1 MGALMRR
8 LVPLPF
14 LLAVALVLAPGDP
27 GASAE
32 PVRPGVIVAKV
43 DGSIDRTMAAYLRDW
58 LETAEETGAVLV
70 VQLDSAGTLDQ
81 DAVAL
86 AERIHDA
93 SVPVVVWVGPAPAQA
108 RGAGLLLVYAASL
121 GAVAPGAGIG
131 PLEPLDL
138 VQTRNETPPSG
149 EPLAAMVARWAAERD
164 RSAPEI
170 PTEPVPA
177 QAALD
182 GNVAQVAAASVP
194 DLLERIDGMTVATAS
209 GPVTLRT
216 RIARAE
222 GESPVEVRFTSPGP
236 IARVLHAMAS
246 PAAIYVLLVL
256 GLAALAFELTQP
268 GFGFAGFSGIGMV
281 ALAVYGLAVV
291 PFSWLG
297 LALLVGGVGLL
308 TADVLLRRLGVL
320 TGLGL
325 LAFVAGSMLAF
336 RDVSELIRVS
346 PWLIAS
352 AAVASF
358 LYYGFALTVAV
369 RSRERITSTQKGLV
383 GLVGET
389 RGLLDP
395 EGPVYVKGTL
405 WRGRTMGGP
414 IPPGTRIRVR
424 GLDGLV
430 LRVEPEPEA
439 PVEPSPKA
447 LSDPAD

>member
-1 MGALMRR
+1 MRR
-8 LVPLPF
+8 LVPLPL
-14 LLAVALVLAPGDP
+14 LLAAALVLAPAGSDVA
-27 GASAE
+27 ASPASG
-32 PVRPGVIVAKV
+32 GVVVVKL
-43 DGSIDRTMAAYLRDW
+43 DGSIDGTMVSYLRDW
-58 LETAEETGAVLV
+58 LETAEADGAVFV

-93 SVPVVVWVGPAPAQA
+93 SVPVIVWVGPAPAKA
-108 RGAGLLLVYAASL
+108 RGAGLLLMYAASL
-121 GAVAPGAGIG
+121 AAVAPGAGIG

-138 VQTRNETPPSG
+138 VEARNALLPSA
-149 EPLAAMVARWAAERD
+149 EQLARMVGRWTAERG
-164 RSAPEI
+164 RPAPEI
-170 PTEPVPA
+170 PSEPVPA

-182 GNVAQVAAASVP
+182 GHIAQVAAASVP
-194 DLLERIDGMTVATAS
+194 DLLDRVDGETMRTAA

-216 RIARAE
+216 RIATAE
-222 GESPVEVRFTSPGP
+222 GETPVEVRFTSPGP
-236 IARVLHAMAS
+236 IVRVLHAMAS

-297 LALLVGGVGLL
+297 LALLVGGVALL
-308 TADVLLRRLGVL
+308 VADVLVRRLGVL

-325 LAFVAGSMLAF
+325 LAFAVGSALAF
-336 RDVSELIRVS
+336 RGVSELIRVS
-346 PWLIAS
+346 PWLIGS
-352 AAVASF
+352 ATVASF
-358 LYYGFALTVAV
+358 LYYGFALTVAM
-369 RSRERITSTQKGLV
+369 RSRERITSTQRGLV

-389 RGLLDP
+389 RGQLDP

-405 WRGRTMGGP
+405 WRGRTVEGA
-414 IPPGTRIRVR
+414 IPPGTRVRVR

-439 PVEPSPKA
+439 PVEPSPEA
-447 LSDPAD
+447 ISDPES

>member
-8 LVPLPF
+8 LVPLPL
-14 LLAVALVLAPGDP
+14 LLAVALALAPGA
-27 GASAE
+27 ASAQ
-32 PVRPGVIVAKV
+32 PVSEGGVIIAKL
-43 DGSIDRTMAAYLRDW
+43 DGSLDRTMVAYLRHW
-58 LETAEETGAVLV
+58 LETAEAAGAVLV

-86 AERIHDA
+86 AERIHEA
-93 SVPVVVWVGPAPAQA
+93 SVPVVVWVGPAPARA
-108 RGAGLLLVYAASL
+108 RGAALLLLYAASL
-121 GAVAPGAGIG
+121 GAVAPGVGIG

-138 VQTRNETPPSG
+138 VEARNAPGPRGET
-149 EPLAAMVARWAAERD
+149 LVAIVARWAEKRQ
-164 RSAPEI
+164 RPAPEI

-182 GNVAQVAAASVP
+182 GHIAQVAASSIP
-194 DLLERIDGMTVATAS
+194 ELLERIDGMAIATAD
-209 GPVTLRT
+209 GPVRVRT
-216 RIARAE
+216 SIARAE
-222 GESPVEVRFTSPGP
+222 GETPVEVRFTSPGP
-236 IARVLHAMAS
+236 IARVLHAVAS

-268 GFGFAGFSGIGMV
+268 GFGFAGISGIGML
-281 ALAVYGLAVV
+281 ALAIYGLTAV

-308 TADVLLRRLGVL
+308 TADVLVRRLGVL

-325 LAFVAGSMLAF
+325 LAFAVGSALTF
-336 RDVSELIRVS
+336 RGVSELIRVS
-346 PWLIAS
+346 PVLIGS
-352 AAVASF
+352 ATLASF

-369 RSRERITSTQKGLV
+369 RSRERIASTQKGLV

-395 EGPVYVKGTL
+395 EGPVHVKGAL
-405 WRGRTMGGP
+405 WRGRTVGGP
-414 IPPGTRIRVR
+414 IPAGTRVRVR

-439 PVEPSPKA
+439 PVEPSPQA
-447 LSDPAD
+447 RSGPSD

>member
-1 MGALMRR
+1 MRR
-8 LVPLPF
+8 LVPLPL
-14 LLAVALVLAPGDP
+14 LLAAVLALAPGGADAVASPAP
-27 GASAE
+27 G
-32 PVRPGVIVAKV
+32 GVVVVKL
-43 DGSIDRTMAAYLRDW
+43 DGSIDRTMVSYLRDW
-58 LETAEETGAVLV
+58 LETAEADGAVLV
-70 VQLDSAGTLDQ
+70 VQLDSAGTLDE

-93 SVPVVVWVGPAPAQA
+93 SVPVIVWVGPAPAKA
-108 RGAGLLLVYAASL
+108 RGAGLLLMYAASL
-121 GAVAPGAGIG
+121 AAVAPGAGIG

-138 VQTRNETPPSG
+138 VEARNALLPSS
-149 EPLAAMVARWAAERD
+149 EQLAAMVDRWAAERG
-164 RSAPEI
+164 RPAPEI
-170 PTEPVPA
+170 PSEPVPA
-177 QAALD
+177 GSALD
-182 GNVAQVAAASVP
+182 GHIARVAAASVP
-194 DLLERIDGMTVATAS
+194 DLLDRVDGETVRTAV

-216 RIARAE
+216 RIATAE
-222 GESPVEVRFTSPGP
+222 GEAPVEVRFTSPGP
-236 IARVLHAMAS
+236 IVRVLHAMAS

-297 LALLVGGVGLL
+297 LALLVGGVALL
-308 TADVLLRRLGVL
+308 AADVLVHRLGVL

-325 LAFVAGSMLAF
+325 LAFAAGSALAF
-336 RDVSELIRVS
+336 RGVSELIRVS
-346 PWLIAS
+346 PWLIGS
-352 AAVASF
+352 ATVASF

-369 RSRERITSTQKGLV
+369 RSRERITSTQRGLV

-389 RGLLDP
+389 RGPLDP

-405 WRGRTMGGP
+405 WRGRTVGGA
-414 IPPGTRIRVR
+414 IPPGARVRVR

-439 PVEPSPKA
+439 PVEPSPEA
-447 LSDPAD
+447 RSDPSS